1 MSVAP
6 TQRTKAVFGTALLS
20 MLKAAATAATRPG
33 GTFRECPACAP
44 EADDLDDEW
53 DDDRDSWS
61 DDDDD

>member
-33 GTFRECPACAP
+33 GTFAGRACAGFGQ
-44 EADDLDDEW
+44 
-53 DDDRDSWS
+53 
-61 DDDDD
+61 